1 MFELIL
7 NHMVNHSQSLD
18 FTFAALSD
26 ATRRGILARLAA
38 GETSV
43 SELAKPY
50 DMSLPAVSK
59 HLRVLE
65 SAGLVTRRKDGRVQ
79 RCNLVAGPMKA
90 AAEWIEYYRHF
101 WEAQFDSLARFLED
115 SSPKE
120 KKSWPKR
127 KKSRRR

>member
-1 MFELIL
+1 
-7 NHMVNHSQSLD
+7 MVNHSQSLD
-18 FTFAALSD
+18 STFAALSD

-43 SELAKPY
+43 SELAEPC

-79 RCNLVAGPMKA
+79 RCNLVAGPMKS
-90 AAEWIEYYRHF
+90 AAEWIEHYRRF

-115 SSPKE
+115 SAPKE
-120 KKSWPKR
+120 KKSWPKQR
-127 KKSRRR
+127 KSRRR